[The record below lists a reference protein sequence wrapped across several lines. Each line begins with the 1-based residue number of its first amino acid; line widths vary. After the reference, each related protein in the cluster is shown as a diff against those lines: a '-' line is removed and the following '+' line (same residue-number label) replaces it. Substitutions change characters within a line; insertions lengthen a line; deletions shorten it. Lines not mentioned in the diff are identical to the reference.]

1 MTSLVLSVCRCIQLS
16 QSSAI
21 WRGAAPT
28 VVSGARPHEG
38 SQKAQACAHK
48 GKCPPWRALGAMLRA
63 TRRDLSPPVRGSV
76 HSRDDMMAG
85 RGGPDL
91 DVRSP
96 VETLPMS
103 VSVEVRATT
112 LSVSLRFTGTH
123 CRARPLFRSRRAQV
137 GLRTGARLRQRDRVV
152 PRRGTTSAHPPLPR
166 TRFTLLHTHLDV
178 SIADV
183 KH

>member
-1 MTSLVLSVCRCIQLS
+1 MTLPVLSVCRCIQLS

-48 GKCPPWRALGAMLRA
+48 GKCPPWRALGAILRE
-63 TRRDLSPPVRGSV
+63 TWRDLERHVKKSLR
-76 HSRDDMMAG
+76 SRDDMISMAG

-103 VSVEVRATT
+103 ASVEVRATT
-112 LSVSLRFTGTH
+112 LCVT
-123 CRARPLFRSRRAQV
+123 
-137 GLRTGARLRQRDRVV
+137 
-152 PRRGTTSAHPPLPR
+152 
-166 TRFTLLHTHLDV
+166 
-178 SIADV
+178 
-183 KH
+183 

>member
-1 MTSLVLSVCRCIQLS
+1 MTLPVLSVCRCIQLS

-48 GKCPPWRALGAMLRA
+48 GKCPPWRALGAILKE
-63 TRRDLSPPVRGSV
+63 TWRDLSLPVRGSV
-76 HSRDDMMAG
+76 RSRDGMMASG
-85 RGGPDL
+85 ICPHL

-103 VSVEVRATT
+103 VSIEVRANP
-112 LSVSLRFTGTH
+112 LSVTLRFTGTH
-123 CRARPLFRSRRAQV
+123 RRAKS
-137 GLRTGARLRQRDRVV
+137 LPTLPTGTGRPSVDQARLISQGVRIRERS
-152 PRRGTTSAHPPLPR
+152 PSADSPSPPAKSQKPTHPP
-166 TRFTLLHTHLDV
+166 
-178 SIADV
+178 
-183 KH
+183 